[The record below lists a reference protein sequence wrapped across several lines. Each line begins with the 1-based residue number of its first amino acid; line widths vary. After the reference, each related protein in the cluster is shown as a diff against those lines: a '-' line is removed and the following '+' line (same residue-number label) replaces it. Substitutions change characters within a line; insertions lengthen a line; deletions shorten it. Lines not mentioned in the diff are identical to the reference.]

1 MMSSSEIIKHINYD
15 IYSYKSQI
23 IYMPKQDIKRLPKEQ
38 LIQIGRRMKE
48 LRGVHVNQADFA
60 KELGITQSML
70 SRLERAQTEP
80 SLAILVKLSEITGK
94 SLDYIVKG
102 DD

>member
-1 MMSSSEIIKHINYD
+1 
-15 IYSYKSQI
+15 
-23 IYMPKQDIKRLPKEQ
+23 
-38 LIQIGRRMKE
+38 MKE

-80 SLAILVKLSEITGK
+80 SLAILVKLSEITEK

-102 DD
+102 DE

>member
-1 MMSSSEIIKHINYD
+1 
-15 IYSYKSQI
+15 
-23 IYMPKQDIKRLPKEQ
+23 MPKQDIKRLPKKQ
-38 LIQIGRRMKE
+38 LIQIGRRVKE

-80 SLAILVKLSEITGK
+80 SLATLIKLSEITGK
-94 SLDYIVKG
+94 SLDFIIKG
-102 DD
+102 ND